1 MRCLDEQHR
10 LTACPSGLASLA
22 LVHERSRGFL
32 LRHRPS
38 VVVHFGLGL
47 RSHLRGVVAVDG
59 DAGVG
64 AGFSGAT
71 HDVGERGVVGR
82 FEVSLLSGGGG
93 GGGGLVV

>member
-1 MRCLDEQHR
+1 MLERAALPEH
-10 LTACPSGLASLA
+10 PSGLASPV
-22 LVHERSRGFL
+22 LVHERSRHLL

-64 AGFSGAT
+64 AGFSGAA
-71 HDVGERGVVGR
+71 HDVGKRGVDGM
-82 FEVSLLSGGGG
+82 SLLSCGGE
-93 GGGGLVV
+93 LVV

>member
-1 MRCLDEQHR
+1 
-10 LTACPSGLASLA
+10 
-22 LVHERSRGFL
+22 
-32 LRHRPS
+32 
-38 VVVHFGLGL
+38 
-47 RSHLRGVVAVDG
+47 LRGVVAVDG

-93 GGGGLVV
+93 GLVV